1 MRREDKE
8 RAKRKT
14 KSLYEI
20 LGVSRDASKQ
30 EIRSAYLLK
39 ARQLHPD
46 RPGGSNEAFQ
56 ELQHAYGVLAD
67 EVARRAYDQRGA
79 DVGMSDDE
87 RLEQKAHQMMN
98 GFMAMVLQD
107 PDLDPEN
114 SDVLSLMLASVR
126 RKLRDGE
133 QKMSAIR
140 SSRYKA
146 GRVYKRM
153 KPKQIGRNIAREAI
167 LAQIQSFS
175 GLIERGDQE
184 LMALRLML
192 KMLEANTYDRDRTSP
207 RHHDRPYTLMI
218 DPGTALRAW
227 FQNGGASSSSYGSAG

>member
-8 RAKRKT
+8 RAKRKI

-20 LGVSRDASKQ
+20 LGVARDAAAV
-30 EIRSAYLLK
+30 EIRKAYLLK
-39 ARQLHPD
+39 ARDLHPD
-46 RPGGSNEAFQ
+46 CPSGSTEAFQ
-56 ELQHAYGVLAD
+56 ELQHAYSILSD
-67 EVARRAYDQRGA
+67 ERLRRAYDQKG
-79 DVGMSDDE
+79 DESGPSDEE
-87 RLEQKAHQMMN
+87 RLEQMAHQMMN

-107 PDLDPEN
+107 PGLDPEN
-114 SDVLSLMLASVR
+114 SDVLGLMLDSVR
-126 RKLRDGE
+126 RKLHNGE
-133 QKMSAIR
+133 RKMSAIR
-140 SSRYKA
+140 SSRSKA

-192 KMLEANTYDRDRTSP
+192 KMLKENTYDFDRTSP
-207 RHHDRPYTLMI
+207 RYAYRPDTQMI
-218 DPGTALRAW
+218 DPAAASRAW
-227 FQNGGASSSSYGSAG
+227 MRSGGASSSSYG